1 MVNQIKFK
9 CIFIII
15 NILLIFYLKYI
26 LSRKLRN
33 FPKLFPKFFFAPL
46 KGNLIEKCNSNDGKT

>member
-9 CIFIII
+9 CIFKIID
-15 NILLIFYLKYI
+15 ILLIFYLLNI
-26 LSRKLRN
+26 LSQLRN